1 MSNKTKRAKR
11 NIHPNSRNGT
21 NTSEAPVVDEITKHG
36 PHPFFRVRI
45 KSKDCNRNLVRKR
58 RSKMAPKIFACSSAN
73 LYDIP
78 SDPLRQAL
86 RHLQLNRVEEKNLCG
101 VVVLHTRHHTR
112 GHRELA
118 WARVHSHL
126 DNRGHMGPEDPS
138 NKKRTMNKRYKRG
151 ALRSLGGQR

>member
-1 MSNKTKRAKR
+1 MAKTHQKRQSLMKLQNMVLTLSFVSGSN
-11 NIHPNSRNGT
+11 
-21 NTSEAPVVDEITKHG
+21 
-36 PHPFFRVRI
+36 
-45 KSKDCNRNLVRKR
+45 
-58 RSKMAPKIFACSSAN
+58 PKIATGTWWEKKKQYGFKIFVVISAN

-78 SDPLRQAL
+78 SYPLSQAL
-86 RHLQLNRVEEKNLCG
+86 GHLQLNGVEEKNLCS